1 MESSEVLVRPII
13 TEKSNEQMALGKYTF
28 RVALTATK
36 PQIKKAVEEIFKV
49 NVVSVHT
56 MRVQG
61 KQRRQG
67 VMSSAKGY
75 TSNWKKAV
83 VQLRPG
89 QSIQLFEGV

>member
-28 RVALTATK
+28 RVALRATK
-36 PQIKKAVEEIFKV
+36 PEIKRAVEEIFKV

-56 MRVQG
+56 VRMHG
-61 KQRRQG
+61 KMRRQG
-67 VMSSAKGY
+67 VMSMAKGY
-75 TSNWKKAV
+75 TSDWKKAI